1 MPYVVRGKISAA
13 RAGGG
18 RMGHMTYLA
27 ETGDHFY
34 IWDGAHKAAHFA
46 SAQAGLDAAA
56 RCNGPWFNV
65 PDPATIEVVGSSCA
79 LSEASAS
86 LHS

>member
-1 MPYVVRGKISAA
+1 
-13 RAGGG
+13 
-18 RMGHMTYLA
+18 MGQMTYLA

-46 SAQAGLDAAA
+46 STQAGLDAAA
-56 RCNGPWFNV
+56 QCNGPWFNV
-65 PDPATIEVVGSSCA
+65 PDPATIEVVGSGCA
-79 LSEASAS
+79 LSEASDP